1 MTDEEKKI
9 YARRITEANPMELI
23 VVLYDM
29 LLGDLLE
36 AQDILSAPAAGEAN
50 EPAGTL
56 TIVRG
61 TDTAMADLRH
71 AERVVDQLRSV
82 LSFQGEAADMSRHLY
97 SLYDYMLRQISK
109 ALYLEDA
116 EPVKEALKVA
126 EPLREAFIEAA
137 KSDKRGP
144 MMSNA
149 ESTLAGLTYGRA
161 GLSEYGTSD
170 PNRGFFV

>member
-1 MTDEEKKI
+1 MTDEEKKT

-29 LLGDLLE
+29 LVGDLTE
-36 AQDILSAPAAGEAN
+36 AQDILSSPAASAEN
-50 EPAGTL
+50 ETAGTL

-82 LSFQGEAADMSRHLY
+82 LSFKGDAADMSRHLF
-97 SLYDYMLRQISK
+97 SLYDYMLRQISR
-109 ALYLEDA
+109 AIYLEDA
-116 EPVKEALKVA
+116 GPVAEALKVA
-126 EPLREAFIEAA
+126 GPLREAFSQAA
-137 KSDKRGP
+137 RSDDRGP
-144 MMSNA
+144 MMSNT
-149 ESTLAGLTYGRA
+149 ESTLTGLTYGRA
-161 GLSEYGTSD
+161 GLSEYGSSD

>member
-1 MTDEEKKI
+1 MTDEEKKT

-29 LLGDLLE
+29 LLGDLKE
-36 AQDILSAPAAGEAN
+36 AGDILSAPAADVEN
-50 EPAGTL
+50 ETGGTL

-61 TDTAMADLRH
+61 TDTAMADLKH
-71 AERVVDQLRSV
+71 AERVTDQLRSV
-82 LSFQGEAADMSRHLY
+82 LSFKGEAADMSGHLY
-97 SLYDYMLRQISK
+97 SLYDYILRLLAK
-109 ALYLEDA
+109 AIYLEDA
-116 EPVKEALKVA
+116 APVSEALKVA
-126 EPLREAFIEAA
+126 GPLREAFAEAA

-144 MMSNA
+144 MMSNT
-149 ESTLAGLTYGRA
+149 ESTLTGLTYGRA